1 MRSLKQYLRKIIYRI
16 PGAQAFWIE
25 LIKRLGA
32 EGKPD
37 FSGWGMTTHT
47 YTPWANGR
55 ANSLGRD
62 FLEANSVLVK
72 KVQAGEF
79 RLSQF
84 DSVQDKKRLLD
95 GLRWR
100 HYIVFWTARWA
111 ATVPASSAPN
121 FVECGVCDGLTA
133 YFALRAIPD
142 RRDFKIFLYD
152 AWEGMKSEY
161 LLQAEQR
168 LAGSYSHLSL
178 EQTQRNLNSAIPT
191 LAALEFFF
199 EKMPPGGVILFDDY
213 GWHGYAETRAVID
226 KFFAQ
231 KTGLHLPLPT
241 GQSIYFK
248 R

>member
-1 MRSLKQYLRKIIYRI
+1 
-16 PGAQAFWIE
+16 
-25 LIKRLGA
+25 
-32 EGKPD
+32 
-37 FSGWGMTTHT
+37 
-47 YTPWANGR
+47 
-55 ANSLGRD
+55 
-62 FLEANSVLVK
+62 
-72 KVQAGEF
+72 
-79 RLSQF
+79 
-84 DSVQDKKRLLD
+84 
-95 GLRWR
+95 LRWR

-161 LLQAEQR
+161 LLQGEQR

-178 EQTQRNLNSAIPT
+178 EQTQRNLAAFSSGAVFNRGFIPQSFRETQSPSSVAWLHLDLNSAIPI